1 VLLLTRLR
9 IVLTSAASVATA
21 LVNLATGRGERHPVH
36 LEVGDE
42 APDFTLTGSDGCV
55 YRLRESRGRET
66 VVLAWFPR
74 AFTGG
79 CTIQCSAMAASSP
92 AIRAL
97 GARHYAISLDPPETM
112 RDFAASLGIDYPIL
126 SDPDGA
132 VARAYGVLGR
142 TGFPGRTTFFIGSDG
157 RILHIDRQVRLR
169 DHGRDITDRLAG
181 RATPRP

>member
-1 VLLLTRLR
+1 
-9 IVLTSAASVATA
+9 
-21 LVNLATGRGERHPVH
+21 
-36 LEVGDE
+36 
-42 APDFTLTGSDGCV
+42 
-55 YRLRESRGRET
+55 
-66 VVLAWFPR
+66 
-74 AFTGG
+74 
-79 CTIQCSAMAASSP
+79 MAASSP